1 MKYNKSDL
9 QCPRYPMMQQRSHV
23 CAFCHCHGMQYTVF
37 LYNTANGFLR
47 EGLLFYTLQGDEF
60 GSSSSLL
67 SGSAARL
74 SKMINS
80 GRSNRKVMCYLI
92 AGLVGL
98 FIVGYYALSKVI
110 IKQQKAKR
118 IMSSCGFLLFF
129 VKHHAEDLMSLCSKF
144 KILARENIVFL
155 EKLFSR
161 NAILQC
167 AMYIIQ
173 ASLFCL
179 IICWCISKPPG

>member
-1 MKYNKSDL
+1 MNLSSGQQLLNKHKSKMATRGSRSTSTDEMLETENNRMVNDL
-9 QCPRYPMMQQRSHV
+9 AAKVSRLKGIAIDIENESKQQNNYLD
-23 CAFCHCHGMQYTVF
+23 GM
-37 LYNTANGFLR
+37 
-47 EGLLFYTLQGDEF
+47 GDEF

-110 IKQQKAKR
+110 IK
-118 IMSSCGFLLFF
+118 
-129 VKHHAEDLMSLCSKF
+129 
-144 KILARENIVFL
+144 
-155 EKLFSR
+155 
-161 NAILQC
+161 
-167 AMYIIQ
+167 
-173 ASLFCL
+173 
-179 IICWCISKPPG
+179 